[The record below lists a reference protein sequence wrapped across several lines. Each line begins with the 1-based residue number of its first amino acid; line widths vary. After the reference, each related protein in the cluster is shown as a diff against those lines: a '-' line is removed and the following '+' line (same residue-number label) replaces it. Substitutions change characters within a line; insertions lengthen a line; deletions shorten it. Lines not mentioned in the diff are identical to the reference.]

1 MWYMLLLQFAASGIV
16 WDFQSSWCLF
26 SKRNNSFSDCYTP
39 SWSHGYYCF
48 PAVHDYA
55 STLDVCLFKEVI
67 SSPVLWH
74 PKEYQNCFYFL
85 KIKKLIPQQNENQE
99 THEMKMEAQHVTVQ
113 QFAIYC
119 SKPLFSLCYL
129 LCQFLTHLVVFCWH
143 TSSLY
148 LYSALQLMSFWGF

>member
-1 MWYMLLLQFAASGIV
+1 MLLLQFAASGIV
-16 WDFQSSWCLF
+16 WTFQSSWCLF

-99 THEMKMEAQHVTVQ
+99 TREMKMKALSSSLRFTALNLSSVCATCSAI
-113 QFAIYC
+113 FWLTLLCFADILAIYICILPC
-119 SKPLFSLCYL
+119 SWCHFGASKLF
-129 LCQFLTHLVVFCWH
+129 
-143 TSSLY
+143 
-148 LYSALQLMSFWGF
+148 